1 MLHHCACAAHERV
14 GNIWYLLPEYS
25 QCRKAIWQAI
35 NPHTGKLR
43 LDEAFPIEKKI
54 QQCINIKFGLL
65 PDDHLK
71 EEIKQVDNTLL
82 YTEGRDLM
90 TGCTIYVK
98 TEPMPN

>member
-43 LDEAFPIEKKI
+43 LDEAFPIEIRKSTN
-54 QQCINIKFGLL
+54 QQEMSI
-65 PDDHLK
+65 
-71 EEIKQVDNTLL
+71 TLL
-82 YTEGRDLM
+82 NGSMFPIDKARQPHSR
-90 TGCTIYVK
+90 K
-98 TEPMPN
+98 TTSDILEAIV